1 MPLSPSRSGRFKPLV
16 IVALALLVLATIVYA
31 YASPYLALRELKQ
44 AVDTRDA
51 EAISRH
57 VDYPAL
63 RVSLKQQLTEELMR
77 RIDLQRHN
85 NPLTMLG
92 AMIGSALIGPLVDA
106 YATPEGV
113 AALLSGLPPKGDPG
127 EHPPSLDQPA
137 PTGGA
142 PAGQGSAP
150 PPAAPSPAAP
160 AQAGGNTVDQHAA
173 PQASAAYNGI
183 DEFVVVYRKDVD
195 GARYAAIFRRS
206 GLFGWKLSSI
216 DLHR

>member
-1 MPLSPSRSGRFKPLV
+1 MPLSPSRGGRFKPLLV
-16 IVALALLVLATIVYA
+16 VALALLVLATIVYA

-44 AVDTRDA
+44 AVDTRNA

-85 NPLTMLG
+85 NPLAMLG
-92 AMIGSALIGPLVDA
+92 AVIGSALIGPLVDA

-113 AALLSGLPPKGDPG
+113 AALLSGLPPKADPG

-137 PTGGA
+137 PAAAA
-142 PAGQGSAP
+142 PAGQGSA

-160 AQAGGNTVDQHAA
+160 APTSGSNASKPAA

-206 GLFGWKLSSI
+206 GLFGWKLSAI